1 MYIQTQMKSPTFY
14 PLSLF
19 ESKSRCCRC
28 YQAHRPYRLVPIL
41 TFISHFSGYHT
52 NDATHLTHAEKFAD
66 AQRKRRQQQE

>member
-1 MYIQTQMKSPTFY
+1 M
-14 PLSLF
+14 
-19 ESKSRCCRC
+19 
-28 YQAHRPYRLVPIL
+28 L